1 MTARQAYQALTSRQP
16 SRMNEAWAEGWR
28 NRGDYAEVR
37 IVNVRTGEELR
48 GYRIRNS
55 KRIQWI

>member
-16 SRMNEAWAEGWR
+16 SRMNEAWNEGWR
-28 NRGDYAEVR
+28 ISAYCAEVK
-37 IVNVRTGEELR
+37 ITNSRTGEEIK
-48 GYRIRNS
+48 GYKVGNS